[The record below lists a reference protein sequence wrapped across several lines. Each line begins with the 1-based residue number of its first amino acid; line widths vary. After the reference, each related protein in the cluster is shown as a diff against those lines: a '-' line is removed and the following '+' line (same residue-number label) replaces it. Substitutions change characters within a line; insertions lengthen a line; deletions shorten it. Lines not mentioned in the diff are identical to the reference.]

1 MPAWKDKTFRKQA
14 EMVIGNVDGLTE
26 DQIADV
32 YAEWEGMT
40 FPDVPEGRIE
50 SLSVLQNIAMKHL
63 LKSLGRYKGEVEAR
77 IDKQIRGLNDYSDSI
92 SS

>member
-1 MPAWKDKTFRKQA
+1 MPFWKDKTFRQQA

-40 FPDVPEGRIE
+40 FPDVPEGRTE
-50 SLSVLQNIAMKHL
+50 SLGVLQDIAVKHL
-63 LKSLGRYKGEVEAR
+63 LKSQGRYEAEVVQRVENL
-77 IDKQIRGLNDYSDSI
+77 IEG
-92 SS
+92 